1 MARRVWA
8 DRHRVADRWDRAGML
23 ARHLLRR
30 GWSVLP
36 GLRGLV
42 LREPAFE
49 EGDSGEEVIVEGEE
63 QVDVVEV
70 LFAREAVG
78 EVVARVDGGAH
89 LAAAWADEAEVA
101 FAHFARGSLAAEG
114 GDGDG
119 HGQVVAN
126 ATQQVR

>member
-42 LREPAFE
+42 LSEPALE
-49 EGDSGEEVIVEGEE
+49 EGDRGEEVIVEGEQ

-70 LFAREAVG
+70 LLAREAVG

-101 FAHFARGSLAAEG
+101 LAHFARGNRVLLQPHWQKESDLV
-114 GDGDG
+114 DF
-119 HGQVVAN
+119 
-126 ATQQVR
+126 

>member
-8 DRHRVADRWDRAGML
+8 DRHRVVDRWDRAGML

-30 GWSVLP
+30 GWRFLP
-36 GLRGLV
+36 GLPGLV

-70 LFAREAVG
+70 VCAREAVG

-89 LAAAWADEAEVA
+89 LAAAWADEAKVTL
-101 FAHFARGSLAAEG
+101 AHFARGSLAAEG